1 MKDVQQMK
9 KVPGDEGCKEM
20 KEVQEMKKVTG
31 DEGSAEDE
39 ESTRR

>member
-1 MKDVQQMK
+1 MK